1 VYLKEGTYHTRLF
14 SLHSLYCVRRVALD
28 CGQQV
33 PRPHVLPVL
42 RVLVDGW
49 LEYPVVVC
57 VCKLGEGDAL
67 GTPQD
72 EVMAICL
79 QRQIPAETVQWM
91 LQIQFESST
100 RQDLCFTMMDSD
112 NARFHSAFDKSY
124 KRMYQMTQHD
134 TQVDCVG
141 GSARS
146 PSCTTACPSIS
157 HSTCSSGRAWRQRRS
172 RRRDQAEASQPSPR
186 LCGQSIRR
194 HCGTARLDERD
205 SCHQCSRLEGPV
217 CDGLELCRHP
227 CAGHTR
233 LLVRARAA
241 TPRDSAHLAAG
252 RTTVGHGPHCAR
264 RTTCTAS
271 STCRSTS
278 PTPTSGTS
286 PCACTGSTW
295 SRDRSTALR
304 VTCSSGQRPSPPVC
318 CARWRNMDSRG
329 NQ

>member
-42 RVLVDGW
+42 RVLADG
-49 LEYPVVVC
+49 LFEYPVVAC
-57 VCKLGEGDAL
+57 ACKLGEGDAL

-72 EVMAICL
+72 EVVAICL
-79 QRQIPAETVQWM
+79 QRQIPAETVQWL

-112 NARFHSAFDKSY
+112 NVRFHSAFDKSY

-157 HSTCSSGRAWRQRRS
+157 RSTCSSGRAWRQRRS

-217 CDGLELCRHP
+217 YDGLELCRHP

-252 RTTVGHGPHCAR
+252 RTTVGRARVRVPHGVATGR
-264 RTTCTAS
+264 R
-271 STCRSTS
+271 RSE
-278 PTPTSGTS
+278 
-286 PCACTGSTW
+286 
-295 SRDRSTALR
+295 
-304 VTCSSGQRPSPPVC
+304 
-318 CARWRNMDSRG
+318 
-329 NQ
+329 